1 MDNEPSTS
9 LEADKNAEHALISKK
24 LSNTREEEQPAVFLH
39 VTVTRKEIQNYLF
52 TKFQVITS

>member
-9 LEADKNAEHALISKK
+9 LEADKNAEQALTSKK
-24 LSNTREEEQPAVFLH
+24 QYKGGGQPAVFLH